1 MATTRQRPSLTD
13 GMTLAS
19 LIDLLKANGVR
30 RYVSDGLE
38 LEFNEALPMQPMRE
52 VEDFATPGYVGI
64 EDEDGRFDHV
74 AMRPRRTEDA

>member
-1 MATTRQRPSLTD
+1 L
-13 GMTLAS
+13 TLAS
-19 LIDLLKANGVR
+19 LIDLLKANNVR

-38 LEFNEALPMQPMRE
+38 LEFGDALPAHPMRE
-52 VEDFATPGYVGI
+52 VEDFATPGYMSA